1 MNGGSQHLKNYETG
15 VFLVMSDKGAMT
27 YILFTKCIRGWGGGG
42 GGGGANDN
50 EISFFQQNVLN
61 VFFFTKD

>member
-42 GGGGANDN
+42 GGGANDN